1 MNALALLDASTLPV
15 AVRAVLAALGVG
27 LAGCAYNYPGPEP
40 TPEAPPATPAEA
52 FDEARQR
59 LAAGDADDARR
70 LLGRWVEEA
79 RASGSPARLAS
90 ALNELG
96 LVESWSGRRAEAI
109 AAFSRGA
116 ELAQAGGEA
125 GLAAR
130 ASLNAAD
137 ASRRGGDDRAAL
149 DGIDRAL
156 ALVPAVQDPA
166 EKSLLLSGAAARL
179 GPPFPPRRRAI
190 LEEALALADTAGD
203 LRLRSQAL
211 GLLAEQAQEAGR
223 PDEALEAVRKAVFA
237 AQAAQAPDLLFRWE
251 WLSARLADARGDT
264 GAALAHFRRAHASLG
279 AFRHDLLAELRL
291 RRESYRDAIGPAF
304 TGYADLLL
312 RAADRERDPAARRER
327 LLEARATVEQMKGVE
342 LEDYF
347 QDECVALLQSRVRD
361 LEALAPRTAVIYPV
375 ILPGRLDLLVSAGAE
390 IEKVSVPVTA
400 AALAAETRSLRRLLE
415 KRTTHEYRPHAQRL
429 HDWLVRPLG
438 PWLAAR
444 AIDTLVVV
452 PDGALRG
459 IPFAALHDGADFLL
473 RRYAIATAPA
483 LSLVEPGAG
492 GLAGRRALLGGLT
505 EPVQDFPGLP
515 QVGRELE
522 DVGRLFESR
531 RLDNAEFRVPAV
543 REAMDATPY
552 SVVHIASHG
561 EFGSDPRRTFLLT
574 WDGRMTMDQLERM
587 VKSGRLRDE
596 PVELLTLSACRTAA
610 GDDRA
615 ALGLAG
621 VAVKAGAR
629 SALATLWYVNDDA
642 SSLLVTQFYR
652 AMSEGAPGKAHALRA
667 AQEWLRADARYR
679 HPGYWAPFLLI
690 GNWR

>member
-1 MNALALLDASTLPV
+1 MNAMACSVPV
-15 AVRAVLAALGVG
+15 RSALAAVALA
-27 LAGCAYNYPGPEP
+27 LAGCAYNFPGPEP
-40 TPEAPPATPAEA
+40 APAPPPATLAEA
-52 FDEARQR
+52 SREARQL
-59 LAAGDADDARR
+59 LASGDAASARS
-70 LLGRWVEEA
+70 LIGKCVDEA
-79 RASGSPARLAS
+79 RASGSDARLA
-90 ALNELG
+90 AAFNELG
-96 LVESWSGRRAEAI
+96 LVETWSGRDAEAI
-109 AAFSRGA
+109 AAFSRSAG
-116 ELAQAGGEA
+116 LARAAGEQA
-125 GLAAR
+125 LAAR

-137 ASRRGGDDRAAL
+137 ASRRKGDATAAREAV
-149 DGIDRAL
+149 DRAL
-156 ALVPAVQDPA
+156 ALVPAVPDSA
-166 EKSLLLSGAAARL
+166 DKSMLLSGAAARM
-179 GPPFPPRRRAI
+179 GAPYPARRQAI
-190 LEEALALADTAGD
+190 LEEALRHADAAGN

-211 GLLAEQAQEAGR
+211 GLLAEQALQAGR
-223 PDEALEAVRKAVFA
+223 GEAALDATRKAIFA
-237 AQAAQAPDLLFRWE
+237 AQAARAPDLLFRWE
-251 WLSARLADARGDT
+251 WQAARLAEARGDT
-264 GAALAHFRRAHASLG
+264 VAALAHYRRAHASLG
-279 AFRHDLLAELRL
+279 AFRDDLLVELRL
-291 RRESYRDAIGPAF
+291 ARESYRDAIGPAF

-312 RAADRERDPAARRER
+312 RTADGERDPAARRER
-327 LLEARATVEQMKGVE
+327 LLEARAAVEQMKAVE

-347 QDECVALLQSRVRD
+347 QDECVARLQSRVRS

-375 ILPGRLDLLVSAGAE
+375 ILPGRLDLLVSAGDE
-390 IEKVSVPVTA
+390 IEKVSVPVSA
-400 AALAAETRSLRRLLE
+400 QALEARTRALRRLLE
-415 KRTTHEYRPHAQRL
+415 KRATHEYRPHAQQL
-429 HDWLVRPLG
+429 YGWLVRPLE
-438 PWLAAR
+438 PFLAAR

-459 IPFAALHDGADFLL
+459 IPFAALHDGTDFLVH
-473 RRYAIATAPA
+473 RYAIATAPA
-483 LSLVEPGAG
+483 LSLVESG
-492 GLAGRRALLGGLT
+492 GSLAGRRALLAGLT

-515 QVGRELE
+515 QVRQELE
-522 DVGRLFESR
+522 DVGLLFESR
-531 RLDNAEFRVPAV
+531 RLDNAAFRVPAV

-561 EFGSDPRRTFLLT
+561 EFGADPRRTFLLT

-652 AMSEGAPGKAHALRA
+652 ALSAGEPGKAHALRI

-690 GNWR
+690 GDWK